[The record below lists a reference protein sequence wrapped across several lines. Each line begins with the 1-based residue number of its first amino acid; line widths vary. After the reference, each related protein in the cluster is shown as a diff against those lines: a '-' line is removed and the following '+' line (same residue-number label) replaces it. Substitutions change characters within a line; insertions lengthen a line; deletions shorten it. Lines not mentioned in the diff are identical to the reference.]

1 MNEEAIKKIKNLI
14 SKLIIDFFFSFL
26 SLSFFIVPRT
36 WGQDQVPSTHS
47 NLTFDERVI
56 LLKLSQ
62 MFN

>member
-36 WGQDQVPSTHS
+36 WGQDQVSTLHAQQ
-47 NLTFDERVI
+47 FDI
-56 LLKLSQ
+56 
-62 MFN
+62 